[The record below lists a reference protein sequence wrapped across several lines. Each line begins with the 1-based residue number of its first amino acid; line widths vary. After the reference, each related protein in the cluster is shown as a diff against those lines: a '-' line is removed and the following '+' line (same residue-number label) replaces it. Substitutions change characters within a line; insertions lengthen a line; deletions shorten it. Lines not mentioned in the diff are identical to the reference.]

1 MKQNSLQYLLEK
13 YREGTLNDEER
24 AELEHLT
31 HKDEVLAAANRK
43 VRGIIW
49 RRVSLT
55 IATVMV
61 VGAGVVAVLPREA
74 EAPLMAEAKE
84 IPAPVVERQRDA
96 LPAVEENIAPT
107 VAKEEPQPAVVPQSR
122 RVGRAAKAKKVE
134 PVVICNNQCE
144 ADSVLSDI
152 RKFLS
157 V

>member
-24 AELEHLT
+24 VELERLT
-31 HKDEVLAAANRK
+31 HKDEVLSAANRRVK
-43 VRGIIW
+43 GIIW

-61 VGAGVVAVLPREA
+61 AGAGVVAVLPRETQG
-74 EAPLMAEAKE
+74 PLMAEAKE
-84 IPAPVVERQRDA
+84 IPAQVVETQVA
-96 LPAVEENIAPT
+96 VSPTVEEIASP
-107 VAKEEPQPAVVPQSR
+107 VAQKKTQHSPFVQKKH
-122 RVGRAAKAKKVE
+122 VGRPAKAKEAE

-144 ADSVLSDI
+144 ADSVISDI